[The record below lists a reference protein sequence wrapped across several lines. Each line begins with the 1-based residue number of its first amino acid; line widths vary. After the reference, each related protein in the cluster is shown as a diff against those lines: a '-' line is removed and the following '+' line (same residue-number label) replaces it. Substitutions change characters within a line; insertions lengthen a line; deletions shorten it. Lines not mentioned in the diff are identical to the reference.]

1 MVIIYRQYCFSLV
14 GPHQC
19 STLKSDITYSPP
31 PLQAELESQ
40 REEGLES
47 VRRALADYRAS
58 LNVNCVQVQR
68 AKYAEY
74 NSRQQ
79 PVSRES
85 DELSL
90 TDLSGNPNFVIGN
103 EVSPHSLLTG

>member
-1 MVIIYRQYCFSLV
+1 MYM
-14 GPHQC
+14 
-19 STLKSDITYSPP
+19 YSPP
-31 PLQAELESQ
+31 PPPKAELESQ

-58 LNVNCVQVQR
+58 LNVNCVQAQR

-79 PVSRES
+79 PVLRES

-90 TDLSGNPNFVIGN
+90 TDLSGSPNFVIGN
-103 EVSPHSLLTG
+103 EVSPLSL